1 MVVNVTWDQIRDK
14 RPMADGERIAYG
26 GDRAQQYGVL
36 RLPFGPGPYPIASV
50 LHGGCW
56 SAAYDHGYID
66 ILAEALTE
74 RGLATWVLEYRRIGD
89 EGGAWPG
96 TFLDV
101 ARGHDFLQVLAPERG
116 LDLDRVVTIGHSAG
130 GHLALWLAAR
140 PRVPTDSEV
149 HVAGSLPVDAVV
161 SLAGI
166 TDLRTYVLGAGS
178 CNAAV
183 IGLMGGRPRRLDA
196 RYSAANPLDLAPL
209 GVSLTFVHG
218 DGDDTVPLE
227 QSQRLAA
234 RERAGGGVAEVV
246 VIPNAGHFDVV
257 APESSAWS
265 TVEREILKTVNL

>member
-14 RPMADGERIAYG
+14 RPTADGERIAYG
-26 GDRAQQYGVL
+26 GDRAHQYGVL
-36 RLPFGPGPYPIASV
+36 RLPVGPGPHPIASV

-56 SAAYDHGYID
+56 RAAYDHGYID
-66 ILAEALTE
+66 ILAESLTE

-89 EGGAWPG
+89 EGGTWPG

-101 ARGHDFLQVLAPERG
+101 ARGHDFLRVLAPERG

-149 HVAGSLPVDAVV
+149 HVAGPLPVDAVV

-166 TDLRTYVLGAGS
+166 TDLRTYVLGTGS

-209 GVSLTFVHG
+209 GVPLTFVHG
-218 DGDDTVPLE
+218 DRDDTVPLE

-246 VIPNAGHFDVV
+246 VIPNAGHFDLV